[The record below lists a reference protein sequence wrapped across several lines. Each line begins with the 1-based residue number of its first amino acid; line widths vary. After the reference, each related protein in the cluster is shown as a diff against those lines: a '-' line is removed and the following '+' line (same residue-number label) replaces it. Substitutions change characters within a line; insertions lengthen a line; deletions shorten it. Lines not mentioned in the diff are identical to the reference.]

1 MPRQVHGRE
10 SAGNEVG
17 SKMFGHLF
25 DEVGE
30 SRGCA
35 LERHRQLPQS
45 PRIRLSEDLLAC
57 WRALAEPSLEL
68 AARIRRC
75 RPGAKHDTVLH
86 PHPLRHRPSTVAGR
100 RASYGSTTYERP
112 PTFAIDSQIAGGAG
126 NESAGR
132 IR

>member
-10 SAGNEVG
+10 SAGKEVG
-17 SKMFGHLF
+17 SNASGHRF
-25 DEVGE
+25 NEVGE

-45 PRIRLSEDLLAC
+45 PGIRLSEDLLAC
-57 WRALAEPSLEL
+57 GRPAEPSLEL
-68 AARIRRC
+68 AARIAGDDQGRSTTRFLNC
-75 RPGAKHDTVLH
+75 
-86 PHPLRHRPSTVAGR
+86 HPLRHRPSTVAGR
-100 RASYGSTTYERP
+100 RASYGSTTNERP